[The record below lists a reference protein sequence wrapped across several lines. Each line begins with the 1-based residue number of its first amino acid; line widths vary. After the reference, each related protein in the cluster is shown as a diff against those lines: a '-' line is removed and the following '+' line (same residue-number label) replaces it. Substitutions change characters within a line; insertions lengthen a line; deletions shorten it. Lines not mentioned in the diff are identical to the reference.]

1 MKYTFENIRE
11 KGLLLYE
18 YVRGSQSYGLALPTS
33 DEDTGGVFLMEHND
47 LLGISSN
54 RVEQVNDEKNDTVW
68 YEIGKYVEL
77 LAKSNPTMLES
88 LFIPEHCVKYVH
100 PAFKV
105 ILDNKNIFV
114 TKETFKSFVGYATS
128 QIQKARGLNKKIVNP
143 IVERKQPID
152 FCFTF
157 NDYQGTTP
165 ISTWLNERHM
175 KQIYCGLNHLPNMN
189 QMYGVF
195 YDYAQHIRMEWKTPE
210 EFIKVY
216 TEYLDDPVL
225 ENCKKYP
232 VFNWFDNFLSDFTIG
247 KYQDAD
253 ETKIFDEYE
262 SEEIIEEAYHA
273 LEPKG
278 YHGIQKEAGT
288 SNDIHL
294 DSIKKGDY
302 PICHMSYNEDGYQ
315 SHCRMYKEYK
325 EWEKNRNPQ
334 RYLENLEKDF
344 DRKNMMHCIRLLT
357 MGIEIAKTGKVN
369 VDRTN
374 IDRDFLLNIR
384 LGNTTYEEIIEFA
397 DNKKK
402 ELEEAIK
409 NCDFLPQTVDSHKIN
424 DLLIKI
430 RSNFF

>member
-1 MKYTFENIRE
+1 M
-11 KGLLLYE
+11 E
-18 YVRGSQSYGLALPTS
+18 YKDP
-33 DEDTGGVFLMEHND
+33 EDF
-47 LLGISSN
+47 
-54 RVEQVNDEKNDTVW
+54 
-68 YEIGKYVEL
+68 
-77 LAKSNPTMLES
+77 
-88 LFIPEHCVKYVH
+88 VKAY
-100 PAFKV
+100 
-105 ILDNKNIFV
+105 N
-114 TKETFKSFVGYATS
+114 
-128 QIQKARGLNKKIVNP
+128 
-143 IVERKQPID
+143 
-152 FCFTF
+152 
-157 NDYQGTTP
+157 
-165 ISTWLNERHM
+165 
-175 KQIYCGLNHLPNMN
+175 
-189 QMYGVF
+189 
-195 YDYAQHIRMEWKTPE
+195 
-210 EFIKVY
+210 
-216 TEYLDDPVL
+216 EYLDDPVL
-225 ENCKKYP
+225 DNCKNYP
-232 VFNWFDNFLSDFTIG
+232 VFNWFDNFLYDFTIG
-247 KYQDAD
+247 KYQTVD
-253 ETKIFDEYE
+253 EDKVFDMYDNN
-262 SEEIIEEAYHA
+262 EILIEAYYA

-344 DRKNMMHCIRLLT
+344 DRKNMMHCIRLLN
-357 MGIEIAKTGKVN
+357 MGIEIAKTGQVN